1 MTLNFVFTSGE
12 YNGSTLSVLGRNPA
26 FHKYREMPII
36 GGSGVFRLA
45 QGSATVKTYWI
56 DTTKG
61 MLLLSVVL
69 GPKVVEKWFDKL
81 PHAKQK
87 VTKFR
92 FYFHDIASGKNPTA
106 VQIAQSNMTA
116 KSPTAFG
123 FVTMIDDPLT
133 VGPEPNST
141 IVGQAQGI
149 YSSADQNEIAL
160 LMTLNFV
167 FTTEKYN
174 GSTLSVLGRNPVFH
188 QYREMPI
195 VGGSGVFWLAQGIA
209 TAKTYWINSTNGDA
223 IVEYNVIV
231 LHYHDI

>member
-1 MTLNFVFTSGE
+1 MEKTIL
-12 YNGSTLSVLGRNPA
+12 LVLLC
-26 FHKYREMPII
+26 FILIVSM
-36 GGSGVFRLA
+36 A
-45 QGSATVKTYWI
+45 QG
-56 DTTKG
+56 
-61 MLLLSVVL
+61 VVL
-69 GPKVVEKWFDKL
+69 GESKAVEKWFYKL
-81 PHAKQK
+81 PHAKQM

-92 FYFHDIASGKNPTA
+92 FYFHDIVSGKNPTA

-141 IVGQAQGI
+141 IVGRAQGI
-149 YSSADQNEIAL
+149 YGSADQNEVAL

-167 FTTEKYN
+167 FTTGKYN

-188 QYREMPI
+188 QHREMPI
-195 VGGSGVFWLAQGIA
+195 VGGSGVFRLAQGIA
-209 TAKTYWINSTNGDA
+209 AAKTYSLNTTNGDA

-231 LHYHDI
+231 LHYHDILLEVLYMLIMKLWGIISFCILLQQNFLKMVIRFWTPLT